1 MEAEGTLLLFVHLL
15 NAVYVLIALIHPLY
29 LVVNG
34 SRSFGVLDVACCL
47 VSDSKACR
55 ILLEGAGEVV
65 KGGAAAHFLQFLL
78 DVHHHHAL
86 GSSCLRGRGFTR
98 LGTCSSCRIL
108 NRLSKIIIFNTV
120 IPLLFMR
127 GPLGKLKHSFSFLRV
142 FVDKH

>member
-1 MEAEGTLLLFVHLL
+1 MEAEGTLLLFIHLL
-15 NAVYVLIALIHPLY
+15 NAVYSLIALINPLH

-34 SRSFGVLDVACCL
+34 PRSLGVLDVASCL

-78 DVHHHHAL
+78 DVHDHHAL
-86 GSSCLRGRGFTR
+86 GSSRLRGRGFTR

-108 NRLSKIIIFNTV
+108 NRSQRL
-120 IPLLFMR
+120 
-127 GPLGKLKHSFSFLRV
+127 
-142 FVDKH
+142 